1 MDAQSTPQIWGPP
14 HPGPCP
20 LVPAEL
26 RDALEEVLPDLQ
38 RDGIKVFY
46 LSSKSPTPGVEA
58 LLPAI
63 EAASDEPLP
72 GHYRAGITA
81 NSKAIYIYTSGTT
94 GEALGGS
101 PPWRTASGRV
111 GVLRARSWRGGQDG
125 VGDTGGGWWG
135 LGGLFG
141 NPECPE
147 STWAWFPVRVGC
159 PQGWRA
165 TMSPLG

>member
-14 HPGPCP
+14 HLVPCP

-94 GEALGGS
+94 GEASGGLL
-101 PPWRTASGRV
+101 PGERR
-111 GVLRARSWRGGQDG
+111 
-125 VGDTGGGWWG
+125 
-135 LGGLFG
+135 LGGLGCYGRGAGGVGKMVWVTLGMLVGSHGVFSAILSE
-141 NPECPE
+141 P
-147 STWAWFPVRVGC
+147 TWAWFPVRVGC